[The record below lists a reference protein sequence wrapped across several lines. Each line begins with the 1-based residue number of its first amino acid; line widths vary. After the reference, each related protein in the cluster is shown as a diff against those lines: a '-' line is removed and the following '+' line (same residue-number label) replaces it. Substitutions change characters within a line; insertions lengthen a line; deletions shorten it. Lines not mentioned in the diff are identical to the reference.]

1 MASAAGFAQLLKNV
15 AKPALMSGGLAT
27 GLSLLSGAT
36 PLQALASGAVDVGA
50 DVLAL
55 GGLRALRPNAYKPIR
70 TKNLDTGEETV
81 VQGTHRFETPL
92 NIAAS
97 IGAGYVTS
105 PLIYGTGQPQQI
117 AQQVEQRALVNHLQ
131 APQLLSEG
139 TNFQMAGLPDPQDF
153 QQLLNQRGSWQ
164 QYLSPEDQLLIQQ
177 TLGGAA

>member
-1 MASAAGFAQLLKNV
+1 MASAAGFAQLLKDV

-50 DVLAL
+50 DVIAL

-70 TKNLDTGEETV
+70 TKNLDTGEEKV
-81 VQGTHRFETPL
+81 VQGTHRFETPV

-117 AQQVEQRALVNHLQ
+117 AQQVEQRALVNNLQ
-131 APQLLSEG
+131 TPQLLAND
-139 TNFQMAGLPDPQDF
+139 TNFQLTGLPMHHNF
-153 QQLLNQRGSWQ
+153 QEYLNQRNNWQ
-164 QYLSPEDQLLIQQ
+164 QYLSSEDQALVNQ
-177 TLGGAA
+177 TLMGAA

>member
-1 MASAAGFAQLLKNV
+1 MASAAGFAQLLKDV

-55 GGLRALRPNAYKPIR
+55 GG
-70 TKNLDTGEETV
+70 
-81 VQGTHRFETPL
+81 QGTHRFETPL

>member
-1 MASAAGFAQLLKNV
+1 MAC
-15 AKPALMSGGLAT
+15 
-27 GLSLLSGAT
+27 
-36 PLQALASGAVDVGA
+36 
-50 DVLAL
+50 
-55 GGLRALRPNAYKPIR
+55 
-70 TKNLDTGEETV
+70 
-81 VQGTHRFETPL
+81 FETPL

-105 PLIYGTGQPQQI
+105 PLIYGTGQTQQI

-164 QYLSPEDQLLIQQ
+164 QYLSPEDQALIRQ
-177 TLGGAA
+177 TLGGAV